1 MEPERTHGLVS
12 HISIIGHGGRTLAC
26 GNLHS
31 TQGQSVAGLSIHS
44 DWRPG
49 TIHDKTFF
57 PSRAHSRPSDPL
69 RCVWFVSILL
79 RVRATTGCSGWR
91 SLSSYWYSWLEAACI
106 SSHCSPMFSPY
117 TSTRPAQG
125 TKFFGQRAVID
136 QVRSDA
142 VLPRRNHRVTP
153 RLVIFFLI
161 TKGLI
166 DVITWQGTCSLSS
179 LNPTASSS
187 CGRQGCTK
195 KLVLIP

>member
-1 MEPERTHGLVS
+1 MARPSFSLSFLHFF
-12 HISIIGHGGRTLAC
+12 TLP
-26 GNLHS
+26 NSL
-31 TQGQSVAGLSIHS
+31 T
-44 DWRPG
+44 
-49 TIHDKTFF
+49 
-57 PSRAHSRPSDPL
+57 SRAPSDPL
-69 RCVWFVSILL
+69 RCVWFVYPVEGESHDRVFRLARPFKLL
-79 RVRATTGCSGWR
+79 VFVTR
-91 SLSSYWYSWLEAACI
+91 SRLHLVSRLTDV
-106 SSHCSPMFSPY
+106 FSVH

-125 TKFFGQRAVID
+125 TKFFGRRAVID

-142 VLPRRNHRVTP
+142 VLPRRNHRATP